1 MDILNNPWITGIG
14 GGIISS
20 LIVFFITQY
29 LFRKKERREYLQKI
43 KTANNEILYSIRPLV
58 IDKKLPTN
66 KVVSAI
72 RLSTA
77 KKYGIEQEDLYNT
90 FSLYNDLVTEIM
102 GNSFLSSDQKLD
114 FFNLLKQMKSRQNTK
129 EKVELLYILEKNSIN
144 SRYRSIL
151 IALFS
156 FPIALIS
163 ILRYTKK
170 METYSFDLF
179 KENILLLSII
189 VVTSVSIF
197 VIIRSR
203 TIFTKR
209 EAFPKERKNID
220 QELDEILND

>member
-66 KVVSAI
+66 EVVSAI

-114 FFNLLKQMKSRQNTK
+114 FFNLLKPMKSEQNTK
-129 EKVELLYILEKNSIN
+129 EKVELLYILGKYSIK

-151 IALFS
+151 LALFS
-156 FPIALIS
+156 FPIVLIS
-163 ILRYTKK
+163 ILYYTK
-170 METYSFDLF
+170 EIEIYSLDPV
-179 KENILLLSII
+179 NILFFSVIVTISVPTLAII
-189 VVTSVSIF
+189 I
-197 VIIRSR
+197 SR
-203 TIFTKR
+203 TILKKR
-209 EAFPKERKNID
+209 ETFHKERKNID
-220 QELDEILND
+220 QELDEIFND